1 MRQNLRLAAIGS
13 ALCLLMVTAAVGAT
27 ALAQARMIQA
37 SDAWARRAPA
47 MGHAGMDKMDKMDKM
62 GGKSQTGGG
71 GNGAVYVTLSNSG
84 SQSDSLV
91 SAASDAAQTVE
102 LHEVKNEGGVM
113 KMRPVPRIEV
123 PAGGNVEL
131 RPGGYHI
138 MLLGLKHD
146 LKVGEK
152 VPVTLKFERGGELH
166 IEAAVR

>member
-1 MRQNLRLAAIGS
+1 MRHDLRLAAIGG
-13 ALCLLMVTAAVGAT
+13 ALCLLSVTVTVGAP
-27 ALAQARMIQA
+27 ALAQAQMVQA

-47 MGHAGMDKMDKMDKM
+47 MGHADGHKMEKMDKM
-62 GGKSQTGGG
+62 GGTSRMAEDST
-71 GNGAVYVTLSNSG
+71 GAVYVTLTNPS

-102 LHEVKNEGGVM
+102 LHEVKNEAGVM
-113 KMRPVPRIEV
+113 KMRPVPRIV
-123 PAGGNVEL
+123 IPAGGKVVL
-131 RPGGYHI
+131 KPGGYHV

-166 IEAAVR
+166 IEAVVR